1 MASID
6 PELQHYY
13 EVYFDLFAS
22 VGWQQLIEELEQSIE
37 TIDSVGAIKD
47 VDDMYYRKGQ
57 LNILNH
63 LINFESLI
71 KNSFDELDQ
80 EPEYV

>member
-6 PELQHYY
+6 PELQQYY
-13 EVYFDLFAS
+13 ERYFDLFAS
-22 VGWQQLIEELEQSIE
+22 VGWRQLIEELEESLD
-37 TIDSVGAIKD
+37 TIDSISATKD
-47 VDDMYYRKGQ
+47 VDDMFYRKGQ

-63 LINFESLI
+63 MINFESLI